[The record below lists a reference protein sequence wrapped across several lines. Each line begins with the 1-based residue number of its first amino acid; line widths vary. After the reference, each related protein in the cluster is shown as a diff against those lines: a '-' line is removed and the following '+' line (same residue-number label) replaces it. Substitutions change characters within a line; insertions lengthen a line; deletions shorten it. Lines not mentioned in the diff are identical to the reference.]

1 MARPKRMPTIWEV
14 PNDLWER
21 IAKLIDQYDPP
32 KQTGRPR
39 EDCRKILDALIFKF
53 RTGCQWNHI
62 PKVYG
67 DDSTIHRTFQRWVE
81 INLFEM
87 IWALLVYENEE
98 LGNVDWRWQSA
109 DGRLGKA
116 PIGGDEIGPNPT
128 DRAKS
133 GTKES
138 LLVDRQGGPLS
149 VVVAPA
155 NINDHL
161 LLEETIESI
170 VVERPE
176 ATEKEPQHLCLD
188 AGYNNALSKQ
198 VVKEHGYEGHIRPGG
213 AETLDK
219 NGKKKYPARRWV
231 VERTISWLSKC
242 RGLMVRYEKKSEN
255 FIALFQFA
263 CALLWYRRLPA
274 LKAVFS

>member
-1 MARPKRMPTIWEV
+1 M
-14 PNDLWER
+14 
-21 IAKLIDQYDPP
+21 
-32 KQTGRPR
+32 
-39 EDCRKILDALIFKF
+39 
-53 RTGCQWNHI
+53 
-62 PKVYG
+62 
-67 DDSTIHRTFQRWVE
+67 
-81 INLFEM
+81 
-87 IWALLVYENEE
+87 
-98 LGNVDWRWQSA
+98 
-109 DGRLGKA
+109 A

-149 VVVAPA
+149 IVVAPA

-176 ATEKEPQHLCLD
+176 PTEKEPQHLCLD

-198 VVKEHGYEGHIRPGG
+198 VVKEHGYEGNIRPNG

-219 NGKKKYPARRWV
+219 NGKKKYLARRWV
-231 VERTISWLSKC
+231 VERTIS
-242 RGLMVRYEKKSEN
+242 
-255 FIALFQFA
+255 
-263 CALLWYRRLPA
+263 
-274 LKAVFS
+274 